1 MGESMITLNRKGIF
15 AIGFEKVNIIISAFP
30 NCICEDCDNPW
41 SSSEEILDK
50 RRQIAFP
57 CIYVL

>member
-1 MGESMITLNRKGIF
+1 MGESMITLNRNMAGIF

-41 SSSEEILDK
+41 SSSEEILKKEDK
-50 RRQIAFP
+50 
-57 CIYVL
+57 